1 MTLYQIINIMFSV
14 YIYLI
19 IAQVLMSWVPHD
31 PSQPIFRFI
40 AEATEPI
47 LTPCR
52 RLIPGVAGI
61 DFSPIIA
68 LMVVE
73 FIRYVVLSIL
83 VRIF

>member
-1 MTLYQIINIMFSV
+1 MSLYHIIDIMFTV

-19 IAQVLMSWVPHD
+19 IAEVLMSWVPHN
-31 PSQPIFRFI
+31 PSQPIFKFI

-52 RLIPGVAGI
+52 RLIPTVGGI

-68 LMVVE
+68 LMAVE
-73 FIRYVVLSIL
+73 LLRRVVLTILASI
-83 VRIF
+83 F